1 MTGLASDHAG
11 FELKEFIKSVLD
23 KKEIVYKDFGTY
35 STASVD
41 YADYAHQLAVAVQN
55 GEVESGIAICGTGN
69 GMAITLNKHK
79 GIRAGL
85 CWEEEIAQ
93 LVRAHN
99 DANILVLPGR
109 YISEAETKL
118 CVDAFLETPFEGG
131 RHQVRIDKIEDLI

>member
-1 MTGLASDHAG
+1 MIGLASDHAG

-41 YADYAHQLAVAVQN
+41 YPDYAHQLAVAVQN
-55 GEVESGIAICGTGN
+55 GEVESGIAVCGSGN
-69 GMAITLNKHK
+69 GMAMTMNKYK

-93 LVRAHN
+93 LIRAHN

-109 YISEAETKL
+109 YISEADAKL
-118 CVDAFLETPFEGG
+118 CVEAFFETPFEGG
-131 RHQVRIDKIEDLI
+131 RHQVRVDKIA

>member
-1 MTGLASDHAG
+1 MIGLTSDHAG

-23 KKEIVYKDFGTY
+23 KKEIAYKDFGTY

-41 YADYAHQLAVAVQN
+41 YPDYAHQLATAIQN
-55 GEVESGIAICGTGN
+55 GEVESGITVCGSGN

-99 DANILVLPGR
+99 DANVLVLPGR
-109 YISEAETKL
+109 YISEPEVKL
-118 CVDAFLETPFEGG
+118 CVIAFLETPFEGG
-131 RHQVRIDKIEDLI
+131 RHQNRVDKIEI

>member
-1 MTGLASDHAG
+1 MIGLASDHAG
-11 FELKEFIKSVLD
+11 FELKEFIKTVLD
-23 KKEIVYKDFGTY
+23 KKEFAYKDFGTD

-41 YADYAHQLAVAVQN
+41 YPDYARKLATAIQK
-55 GEVESGIAICGTGN
+55 GEVESGIAVCGTGN
-69 GMAITLNKHK
+69 GMAIALNRYK

-109 YISEAETKL
+109 YISEAEAKL
-118 CVDAFLETPFEGG
+118 CITAFLETPFEGG
-131 RHQVRIDKIEDLI
+131 RHQIRIDKLES